1 MNTKTTQRGQI
12 GLFGAIAIGI
22 GGMVGGGIFAVLG
35 LAAILA
41 GGATP
46 IAFIVAG
53 CVTLFTAYSYA
64 KLSVAYPSNGGTI
77 IFIDKAF
84 GINWFTGSTNILL
97 WLGYIVTLAL
107 YTVAFGNYAMTF
119 LPHNLQITIITHI
132 LISIGIIVP
141 TILNLFSADIVSKT
155 EIYVVA
161 LKVII
166 LVLIVIVGFGA
177 VDYQHIEPSDWPSF
191 LSIVGAGM
199 IIFVA
204 FEGFELI
211 ANTSAS
217 IKNYQSILP
226 KAYYIS
232 VLFVILL
239 YVLIAIIV
247 VGSLSPDKIA
257 AAQDF
262 ALAEAARP
270 TLGQFGFTLV
280 GITAVLATFSA
291 INSTLYGSARLSYSI
306 ATEGE
311 LPKDFEHKIWN
322 QPIGL
327 LITSGAALILAN
339 LVDLSSISMMASAIF
354 LIIFALVN
362 LANLFQYKEARSNRA
377 IALCGVLLCIIALL
391 ALIMH
396 VLQDSPSQLWILAG
410 FIGLAGLLEGGYI
423 VFLKKKERNER
434 IYIAK

>member
-1 MNTKTTQRGQI
+1 MHVKTTQQGQI
-12 GLFGAIAIGI
+12 GLFGAIAIGV

-35 LAAILA
+35 LAAMLA

-53 CVTLFTAYSYA
+53 CVAVFTAYSYA

-77 IFIDKAF
+77 IFVDKAF
-84 GINWFTGSTNILL
+84 GIDWFTGSTNMLL

-107 YTVAFGNYAMTF
+107 YTVAFGNYAATF
-119 LPHNLQITIITHI
+119 LPQHLQISMTNHI
-132 LISIGIIVP
+132 LVSIGIVIP
-141 TILNLFSADIVSKT
+141 TVLNLFSAAIVSKT

-161 LKVII
+161 LKLII
-166 LVLIVIVGFGA
+166 LILIVAIGFSA
-177 VDYQHIEPSDWPSF
+177 VEPQRITPNSWPSF

-217 IKNYQSILP
+217 IKNYQITLP
-226 KAYYIS
+226 RAYYIS

-239 YVLIAIIV
+239 YVLIAVIV
-247 VGSLSPDKIA
+247 VGSLSPNKIA

-291 INSTLYGSARLSYSI
+291 INSTLYGSARLS
-306 ATEGE
+306 
-311 LPKDFEHKIWN
+311 
-322 QPIGL
+322 
-327 LITSGAALILAN
+327 
-339 LVDLSSISMMASAIF
+339 
-354 LIIFALVN
+354 
-362 LANLFQYKEARSNRA
+362 
-377 IALCGVLLCIIALL
+377 
-391 ALIMH
+391 
-396 VLQDSPSQLWILAG
+396 
-410 FIGLAGLLEGGYI
+410 
-423 VFLKKKERNER
+423 
-434 IYIAK
+434 

>member
-1 MNTKTTQRGQI
+1 SM
-12 GLFGAIAIGI
+12 
-22 GGMVGGGIFAVLG
+22 
-35 LAAILA
+35 
-41 GGATP
+41 
-46 IAFIVAG
+46 
-53 CVTLFTAYSYA
+53 
-64 KLSVAYPSNGGTI
+64 
-77 IFIDKAF
+77 
-84 GINWFTGSTNILL
+84 TN
-97 WLGYIVTLAL
+97 
-107 YTVAFGNYAMTF
+107 
-119 LPHNLQITIITHI
+119 HI
-132 LISIGIIVP
+132 LVSIGIVIP
-141 TILNLFSADIVSKT
+141 TVLNLFSAAIVSKT

-161 LKVII
+161 LKLII
-166 LVLIVIVGFGA
+166 LILIVAIGFSA
-177 VDYQHIEPSDWPSF
+177 VEPQRITPNSWPSF

-217 IKNYQSILP
+217 IKNYQITLP
-226 KAYYIS
+226 RAYYIS

-239 YVLIAIIV
+239 YVLIAVIV
-247 VGSLSPDKIA
+247 VGSLSPNKIA

-311 LPKDFEHKIWN
+311 LPKNFEHKVWN

-327 LITSGAALILAN
+327 LITSGAALALAN
-339 LVDLSSISMMASAIF
+339 LIDLSSISMMASAIF

-362 LANLFQYKEARSNRA
+362 LANFVQYKAAKSNRMIA
-377 IALCGVLLCIIALL
+377 ICGVLLCVVALL
-391 ALIMH
+391 ALIVH
-396 VLQDSPSQLWILAG
+396 VVQNNPSQLWILIG

-423 VFLKKKERNER
+423 LFLRKEGQNER
-434 IYIAK
+434 IRIAKQD